1 MQINRSMIR
10 TLVADDDVTSR
21 VILAGLVLKQG
32 LEPVLVED
40 GLSAWKI
47 MQQVNPPRIVILD
60 WNMPGLDG
68 LEVCRR
74 IRDCPTF
81 CEDPPYIVILTARE
95 AKADIVRGLKAG
107 ANDYIS
113 KPYDREELSARLGV
127 GLRMVTLQS
136 RLTERMADLS
146 RALEH
151 VQALQGILPI
161 CSYCK
166 KIRDDKA
173 YWHQVENYFTAHS
186 DARFTHSVCPGC
198 YESQVK
204 PMLQRVLDERSMANA
219 VDAPTIDEP
228 GTVPPVKPASCC

>member
-1 MQINRSMIR
+1 MIR

-40 GLSAWKI
+40 GLSAWNI
-47 MQQVNPPRIVILD
+47 MQQAAPPRIVILD

-74 IRDCPTF
+74 IRDCPMF
-81 CEDPPYIVILTARE
+81 AEDPPYVVILTGRE
-95 AKADIVRGLKAG
+95 AKADIVKGLKAG
-107 ANDYIS
+107 ANDYVC

-127 GLRMVTLQS
+127 GLRMVKLQT
-136 RLTERMADLS
+136 RLTERMTELA
-146 RALEH
+146 RALDH
-151 VQALQGILPI
+151 VRTLQGILPI

-186 DARFTHSVCPGC
+186 EARFTHSVCPNC

-204 PMLQRVLDERSMANA
+204 PMLQRVLEERSTADASNGTTALNA
-219 VDAPTIDEP
+219 DGADLA
-228 GTVPPVKPASCC
+228 PPVKPASCC